1 MTVVPTQES
10 EIHVLFG
17 TKKMNARMPIFFKSS
32 DGAIDAQAEAVRSCS
47 LDFQKLAGK
56 IAAYLRLYQ
65 IGEI

>member
-1 MTVVPTQES
+1 MLAS
-10 EIHVLFG
+10 LF
-17 TKKMNARMPIFFKSS
+17 FLKSS